1 MPASHDPP
9 PKRSFAAVADERTRV
24 VIFGSLPGDASLAQS
39 QYYAQPT
46 NQFWRLM
53 QAVIGVQLVGQPY
66 PLRLERLLA
75 AGVGLWDVIAA
86 AHRVGSLD
94 AQIRGHRE
102 NDLGALT
109 ATLPAL
115 RALAFNGGAS
125 FKIGR
130 KQLGDAGRHPLVA
143 LPSSSAAYCAISF
156 DAKRSEWMR
165 LRAFLDLTSNET

>member
-1 MPASHDPP
+1 MPASHDPL

-24 VIFGSLPGDASLAQS
+24 VIFGSLPGDVSLAQG

-53 QAVIGVQLVGQPY
+53 QAVIGVPLVGEPY
-66 PLRLERLLA
+66 PLRLERLLT

-102 NDLGALT
+102 NDLHALI

-130 KQLGDAGRHPLVA
+130 KQLGDAGPHPVVA
-143 LPSSSAAYCAISF
+143 LPSSSAAYCAMSF
-156 DAKRSEWMR
+156 DAKRSEWMG
-165 LRAFLDLTSNET
+165 LRAFLDLTSSKT